1 MNESNRRVS
10 GQDLKPTV
18 WIGKLGCTGTV
29 VEEIV
34 LQLKKRGCIKV
45 KWLQNIGIDPVELAS
60 RADAEL
66 VETRGR
72 TAVLRKKRSKES

>member
-1 MNESNRRVS
+1 MNEGKHRVS

-34 LQLKKRGCIKV
+34 RQLKKRGCIKV
-45 KWLQNIGIDPVELAS
+45 KWLQHTGIDPEELAS

-66 VETRGR
+66 IETRGR
-72 TAVLRKKRSKES
+72 TAVLRKKRS

>member
-1 MNESNRRVS
+1 MSEGKRRVS

-18 WIGKLGCTGTV
+18 WIGKQGCTGTV

-34 LQLKKRGCIKV
+34 QQLKKRGCIKV
-45 KWLQNIGIDPVELAS
+45 KWLQNTEIDPEALAS

-66 VETRGR
+66 VGTRGR
-72 TAVLRKKRSKES
+72 TAVLKRKRS